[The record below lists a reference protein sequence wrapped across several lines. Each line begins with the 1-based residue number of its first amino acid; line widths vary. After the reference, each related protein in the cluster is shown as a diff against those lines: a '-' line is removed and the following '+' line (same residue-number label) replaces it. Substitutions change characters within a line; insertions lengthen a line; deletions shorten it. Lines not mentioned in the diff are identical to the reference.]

1 MKLEELKRKVAQQK
15 GWAITN
21 KGTGKVLSVWPSRDE
36 ARGNQADPTLTRI
49 VRVEYRVPGQRA

>member
-15 GWAITN
+15 GWAVVDD
-21 KGTGKVLSVWPSRDE
+21 KGKVLAAYATRAQ
-36 ARGNQADPTLTRI
+36 AREYNPDARI